1 MTICCKYETN
11 NVKNWIGYWRIDNEK
26 SYWNNTLIFLIKYKK
41 DTLCQRKKEDAQ
53 IWKIKVNKNN
63 TRQCIFIV
71 LKKNGRMK
79 IYKGQ
84 MNENYDC
91 IKWTHYNS
99 DKVADK
105 WRKCSQKKE

>member
-1 MTICCKYETN
+1 M
-11 NVKNWIGYWRIDNEK
+11 
-26 SYWNNTLIFLIKYKK
+26 IFLIKYKK

-53 IWKIKVNKNN
+53 IWKIKVDKNN
-63 TRQCIFIV
+63 TRECIFTV

-99 DKVADK
+99 DKIVDS
-105 WRKCSQKKE
+105 WRKCSRKEE